1 MHAMHVTE
9 DTDNRA
15 EEHSAKSVL
24 ARNTQKHHPTNI
36 ERDVNQIFSAP
47 SVNSIGD
54 NCAQMR
60 QDFRREMFKLIQVH
74 EQHIEI
80 TSVLPGIIDR
90 NCRAIRQDKIKMA
103 NKQLTYIMTC

>member
-1 MHAMHVTE
+1 LHAMHVTE

-15 EEHSAKSVL
+15 AEHSAKSVL
-24 ARNTQKHHPTNI
+24 ARNTQKHRPTNI
-36 ERDVNQIFSAP
+36 ERDVNRIFPAP

-54 NCAQMR
+54 NCAR
-60 QDFRREMFKLIQVH
+60 TRRDFRRETFKSIQVR
-74 EQHIEI
+74 EQRIEI
-80 TSVLPGIIDR
+80 TSVLPAIIDR